1 MALTQIDPSMI
12 PADAI
17 DASKIAAGAV
27 GASEIA
33 DGAVGTAELA
43 TDAVTQAKVA
53 AGVGGEGPAF
63 SAYLSA
69 NQSVS
74 SGVTTRVACDA
85 EEFDT
90 ANAFDSTT
98 NKGRFTPQVAGTYLV
113 TAHIG
118 ASASTAGTVFV
129 PYIYKN
135 GTAYKVGQS
144 YIPPSGSSSMN
155 GSITAL
161 VYLNGSTDYVEL
173 WGNNTGSGTN
183 TFSGGASTTWFQG
196 ALIRAA

>member
-12 PADAI
+12 PNDAI
-17 DASKIAAGAV
+17 TASHIAADAV

-33 DGAVGTAELA
+33 AGAVGNAELA
-43 TDAVTQAKVA
+43 TDAVTQDKVA
-53 AGVGGEGPAF
+53 TGVGSEGPAF

-74 SGVTTRVACDA
+74 SGVTTRVALDT

-98 NKGRFTPQVAGTYLV
+98 NKGRFQPQVAGTYLV
-113 TAHIG
+113 TAHVG
-118 ASASTAGTVFV
+118 ANASTAGTILV

-135 GTAYKVGQS
+135 GSVYKQGHS
-144 YIPPSGSSSMN
+144 YIPPSGSSSMQ

-161 VYLNGSTDYVEL
+161 VQLNGSTDYVEL
-173 WGNNTGSGTN
+173 WANNTGSGTN
-183 TFSGGASTTWFQG
+183 TFSGGASVTWFQG

>member
-33 DGAVGTAELA
+33 DGAVGSAELA
-43 TDAVTQAKVA
+43 ADAVTQAKVA
-53 AGVGGEGPAF
+53 AGVASKGPAF
-63 SAYLSA
+63 SAYLTA

-74 SGVTTRVACDA
+74 SGVLTRVACDA

-90 ANAFDSTT
+90 DNAFDITT
-98 NKGRFTPQVAGTYLV
+98 NKGRFQPLVAGYYLV

-118 ASASTAGTVFV
+118 AAASTAGTILV
-129 PYIYKN
+129 PWIYKN
-135 GTAYKVGQS
+135 GSQYKVGHS
-144 YIPPSGSSSMN
+144 YIPPSGSSSMQ
-155 GSITAL
+155 GSVTAL

-173 WGNNTGSGTN
+173 WASNTGTGTN

>member
-33 DGAVGTAELA
+33 DGAVGVSEIADE
-43 TDAVTQAKVA
+43 AVTQAKVA
-53 AGVGGEGPAF
+53 TGVGSEGPAF
-63 SAYLSA
+63 SVYLSTNQTVA
-69 NQSVS
+69 N
-74 SGVTTRVACDA
+74 GVYAKVALNT

-90 ANAFDSTT
+90 SNAFDSTT
-98 NKGRFTPQVAGTYLV
+98 NYRFQPTVAGYYLL

-118 ASASTAGTVFV
+118 GAASTAGTLLV
-129 PYIYKN
+129 PAIYKN
-135 GTAYKVGQS
+135 GALYKVGHS

-155 GSITAL
+155 ASITGL

-173 WGNNTGSGTN
+173 WANNSGSGTN
-183 TFSGGASTTWFQG
+183 TISGGATTTWFQG
-196 ALIRAA
+196 AMVRAG